1 MNGNLTTAMITLPP
15 GQVTLSDRR
24 TQRVWSVELAPYQLA
39 ALPITQAQYVD
50 LTGQRP
56 SAAEGDQLPVVSV
69 FWWDAV
75 RFCNARSER
84 DGFAAPT
91 ICKPTAM
98 ASSGTPPLTATGE
111 RGDRPS
117 PTMIQRSGPDVRP
130 LRESC
135 ATNGI
140 LMV

>member
-1 MNGNLTTAMITLPP
+1 MITLPP
-15 GQVTLSDRR
+15 GQVTLPDRR

-56 SAAEGDQLPVVSV
+56 SAAEGDQASGRERVLVN
-69 FWWDAV
+69 AV

-98 ASSGTPPLTATGE
+98 ASSGTPPLPAA
-111 RGDRPS
+111 DRS
-117 PTMIQRSGPDVRP
+117 
-130 LRESC
+130 
-135 ATNGI
+135 
-140 LMV
+140 